1 MADNYFEF
9 ASNFELTI
17 KLEANFTLANAQAYF
32 DSLVQKIEAE
42 DLTQINF
49 KESNDF
55 FTPDKEKG
63 FEPFQCNKTGSGFN
77 YRLKLPVQPDT
88 TNNEQLKAK
97 FNVLDLAPLR
107 I

>member
-1 MADNYFEF
+1 MADDYFEF
-9 ASNFELTI
+9 ASNFDLTI
-17 KLEANFTLANAQAYF
+17 KLTENFTLANARAYF
-32 DSLVQKIEAE
+32 DSLVQKIKAE
-42 DLTQINF
+42 DLTQITF

-63 FEPFQCNKTGSGFN
+63 FEPNQQNKMRSGFN

-88 TNNEQLKAK
+88 TNNEQLKTKVNA
-97 FNVLDLAPLR
+97 LDLAPLR